1 MIITRQ
7 RRKRTPWRRYLVPAA
22 ILAAFL
28 FLVEWPPSQNAIANS
43 PLRPFWLGAGRVVS
57 VVAGPLTFAAQ
68 QQQITDRNRT
78 IQTLNAQ
85 LEKQRAAADAD
96 STKVQQLQQ
105 QLAAMA
111 SQPHPTAIPAVRPS
125 AFAAAPA
132 AVVAGGAGVMSTSP
146 AADADRRMAATWAAM
161 DPEKAAAVVQRLPDD
176 QVVRVLAQMDA
187 DSAGQIM
194 NALPAGVAAR
204 LSRSAAAQVG
214 SGRNR

>member
-1 MIITRQ
+1 VIITRQ

-22 ILAAFL
+22 IIGAFL

-85 LEKQRAAADAD
+85 LEKQRAAAAAD

-111 SQPHPTAIPAVRPS
+111 SQPRPTAIPAVRPS
-125 AFAAAPA
+125 AVAAAPA
-132 AVVAGGAGVMSTSP
+132 AV
-146 AADADRRMAATWAAM
+146 ADADRRLAATWAAM

-204 LSRSAAAQVG
+204 LSRTAAQVG

>member
-1 MIITRQ
+1 VIITRQ

-22 ILAAFL
+22 IIAAFV
-28 FLVEWPPSQNAIANS
+28 FLVEWPPSQDAIANS
-43 PLRPFWLGAGRVVS
+43 PLRPFWFGAGRVVS

-78 IQTLNAQ
+78 IQTLTAQ
-85 LEKQRAAADAD
+85 LEKQRAAAAAD
-96 STKVQQLQQ
+96 SAKVQQLQQ

-111 SQPHPTAIPAVRPS
+111 TQPHTTALPAVRPS
-125 AFAAAPA
+125 
-132 AVVAGGAGVMSTSP
+132 VMSTSP

-204 LSRSAAAQVG
+204 LSRTAAQVG